1 MIFEV
6 GLIKG
11 RHDLPV
17 QKYLI
22 NEPSVKFS
30 DAHFIAERA
39 MRDFIL
45 STSNSAVIRL
55 YITGL
60 SRALLGAINGFL
72 NSQQDITTGGG
83 AVSKRTLEIWEYNQ
97 ETETYESRIS
107 YKHYSELPDCSV
119 HQYGRTLI
127 FQN

>member
-30 DAHFIAERA
+30 DAHVIAERE
-39 MRDFIL
+39 MRDFVL

-83 AVSKRTLEIWEYNQ
+83 AVSKRTLEI
-97 ETETYESRIS
+97 
-107 YKHYSELPDCSV
+107 
-119 HQYGRTLI
+119 
-127 FQN
+127 